1 MTPTDDQLLQDVEGV
16 LELCCE
22 APRQLQQAPFTL
34 SAIASANHP
43 PSSAAPQP
51 HPAREAGPKSNAA
64 SVPQETL
71 PSNANPLGQAHGDQH
86 NHGVARESGLTAER
100 PSQPGFHAA
109 ASSSV
114 AGREQA
120 DAATV
125 APDEPPSHNSRQAE
139 ARLSGEI
146 QNDGLHDNGE
156 CHDNIDQQ
164 DGAVTATAAVEGS
177 GLREAGWEAG
187 NGQLGCRWLV
197 ACLELWDGACWLMR
211 GRAKPTHW
219 LAALLKAA
227 KCFPPAV
234 RAEAASIAQVG
245 LRGPSLKTSDYSCM
259 CLLMLATLPGMPLES
274 VVVPGHSHSH
284 IQACELCMSQTA
296 VDP

>member
-22 APRQLQQAPFTL
+22 APRQLQQAPFPL
-34 SAIASANHP
+34 SSIASANHST
-43 PSSAAPQP
+43 SSATPQP
-51 HPAREAGPKSNAA
+51 HPGQGAGAKSDAS

-71 PSNANPLGQAHGDQH
+71 PSNANSLGQPHDGEH
-86 NHGVARESGLTAER
+86 LNSFARDSCLTADV

-109 ASSSV
+109 VLSAV
-114 AGREQA
+114 AQREQA
-120 DAATV
+120 DATSP
-125 APDEPPSHNSRQAE
+125 APAEPLTHDSCQAG
-139 ARLSGEI
+139 ARTFVEVQAGSLH
-146 QNDGLHDNGE
+146 QNGG
-156 CHDNIDQQ
+156 CHDHSHQQ
-164 DGAVTATAAVEGS
+164 DGAVGGTAAAGS
-177 GLREAGWEAG
+177 ASLSEAGWEAG

-245 LRGPSLKTSDYSCM
+245 LRSSSSL
-259 CLLMLATLPGMPLES
+259 
-274 VVVPGHSHSH
+274 
-284 IQACELCMSQTA
+284 MSNL
-296 VDP
+296 